1 MDMAMSGFQASS
13 LGGEQSM
20 MCRVWACRAGKYVPW
35 GEFHGFMAAPVAQVN
50 PVGFQEM
57 PLMKVEIQPYFCD
70 SFHFVLLRGFVKH
83 EHLFYA
89 GRQD

>member
-1 MDMAMSGFQASS
+1 M
-13 LGGEQSM
+13 
-20 MCRVWACRAGKYVPW
+20 PW

-70 SFHFVLLRGFVKH
+70 SFPLCIVERLCK
-83 EHLFYA
+83 A
-89 GRQD
+89 